1 MFEAGNIIY
10 FDPFYFK
17 NGNTAKA
24 KYFVVLKTFD
34 NMSLI
39 ASLPTRRDS
48 IPSTSSTNIG
58 CVEIPEFNF
67 NCFVLS
73 NTIEIT
79 TCGKMFDFPTYL
91 YGYQIDDYDINLLK
105 DIYPNEGSDY
115 SIWGKMKDELFDQLI
130 HCFKN
135 SKAVKRKYKNLL

>member
-1 MFEAGNIIY
+1 
-10 FDPFYFK
+10 
-17 NGNTAKA
+17 
-24 KYFVVLKTFD
+24 
-34 NMSLI
+34 MSLI

-48 IPSTSSTNIG
+48 IPSTSSTNIS

-115 SIWGKMKDELFDQLI
+115 SFWGKMKDYLFDQLI
-130 HCFKN
+130 DCFKN